1 MNKFVW
7 AIITI
12 IVIAGLSISSINNIP
27 KSEAEVEA
35 SASQLLNQYKRRSE
49 LVPQLV
55 EVVKGAANYEKTTLE
70 NVIKERAKVGTI
82 KISAQDLK
90 NNPNLTKQF
99 FNAQTNMGSALTKL
113 LAVSERYPELKVTQN
128 FSTLQS
134 QIEGN
139 ENRISVARRDYI
151 NSVRN
156 FNILITTFPGFMW
169 NKIFFSHE
177 KLANYTES
185 DSIKETPKIAFN

>member
-7 AIITI
+7 AIII
-12 IVIAGLSISSINNIP
+12 IVIAGLSINSINNIP

-113 LAVSERYPELKVTQN
+113 LAVSERYPELKATQN

-156 FNILITTFPGFMW
+156 FNILITTFPGLMW

-177 KLANYTES
+177 KLTNYTES

>member
-7 AIITI
+7 AIII
-12 IVIAGLSISSINNIP
+12 IVIAGLSINSINNIP

-70 NVIKERAKVGTI
+70 NVIKERAKVVTI

-113 LAVSERYPELKVTQN
+113 LAVSERYPELKATQN

-156 FNILITTFPGFMW
+156 FNILITTFPGLMW

-177 KLANYTES
+177 KLTNYTES
-185 DSIKETPKIAFN
+185 DSIKETTKIAFN

>member
-7 AIITI
+7 AIII
-12 IVIAGLSISSINNIP
+12 IVIAGLSINSINNIP

-55 EVVKGAANYEKTTLE
+55 EVVKGAENYDKTTLE

-113 LAVSERYPELKVTQN
+113 LAVSERYPELKATQN

-156 FNILITTFPGFMW
+156 FNILITTFPGLMW

-177 KLANYTES
+177 KLTNYTES

>member
-7 AIITI
+7 AIII
-12 IVIAGLSISSINNIP
+12 IVIAGLSINSINNIP

-70 NVIKERAKVGTI
+70 NVIKERAKVVTI

-113 LAVSERYPELKVTQN
+113 LAVSERYPELKATQN

-139 ENRISVARRDYI
+139 ENRISVARRDSI

-156 FNILITTFPGFMW
+156 FNILITTFPGLMW

-177 KLANYTES
+177 KLTNYTES
-185 DSIKETPKIAFN
+185 DSIKETTKIAFN

>member
-99 FNAQTNMGSALTKL
+99 FNAQTNMGSALSKL
-113 LAVSERYPELKVTQN
+113 LAVSERYPELKATQN
-128 FSTLQS
+128 FLTLQS

-156 FNILITTFPGFMW
+156 FNILITTFPGLVW
-169 NKIFFSHE
+169 NKIFFSRE

>member
-99 FNAQTNMGSALTKL
+99 FNAQTNMGSALSKL
-113 LAVSERYPELKVTQN
+113 LAVSERYPELKATQN
-128 FSTLQS
+128 FLTLQS

-156 FNILITTFPGFMW
+156 FNILITTFPGLMW

-177 KLANYTES
+177 KLANYTEN

>member
-82 KISAQDLK
+82 KISTQDLK

-128 FSTLQS
+128 FLTLQS

-156 FNILITTFPGFMW
+156 FNILITTFPGLVW
-169 NKIFFSHE
+169 NKIFFSRE

-185 DSIKETPKIAFN
+185 DSVKETPKIAFN

>member
-7 AIITI
+7 AIII
-12 IVIAGLSISSINNIP
+12 IVIAGLSINSINNIP

-113 LAVSERYPELKVTQN
+113 LAVSERYPELKATQN

-156 FNILITTFPGFMW
+156 FNILITTFPGLMW

-177 KLANYTES
+177 KLTNYTES
-185 DSIKETPKIAFN
+185 DSIKETTKIAFN

>member
-7 AIITI
+7 AIII
-12 IVIAGLSISSINNIP
+12 IVIAGLSINSINNIP

-113 LAVSERYPELKVTQN
+113 LAVSERYPELKATQN

-139 ENRISVARRDYI
+139 
-151 NSVRN
+151 
-156 FNILITTFPGFMW
+156 
-169 NKIFFSHE
+169 
-177 KLANYTES
+177 
-185 DSIKETPKIAFN
+185 

>member
-7 AIITI
+7 AIIAI
-12 IVIAGLSISSINNIP
+12 IVIASLSISSINNIP

-49 LVPQLV
+49 LVPQLF

-70 NVIKERAKVGTI
+70 DVIKEHAKVGTI

-90 NNPNLTKQF
+90 NNPTLTKQF
-99 FNAQTNMGSALTKL
+99 FNAQTNMGSALSKL
-113 LAVSERYPELKVTQN
+113 LAVSERYPELKATQN
-128 FSTLQS
+128 FLTLQS
-134 QIEGN
+134 QIEDN

-156 FNILITTFPGFMW
+156 FNILITTFPGLVW
-169 NKIFFSHE
+169 NKIFFSRE
-177 KLANYTES
+177 KLTNYTES
-185 DSIKETPKIAFN
+185 DSVKETPKIAFN

>member
-7 AIITI
+7 AIII
-12 IVIAGLSISSINNIP
+12 IVIAGLSINSINNIP

-49 LVPQLV
+49 LVPQIV

-113 LAVSERYPELKVTQN
+113 LAVSERYPELKATQN

-156 FNILITTFPGFMW
+156 FNILITTFPGLMW

-177 KLANYTES
+177 KLTNYTES